1 MPGTWKP
8 LKNQPTFGASTML
21 LLTDGSVMVQEEAGK
36 NWWRLS
42 PDAKG
47 DYINGSWTPLTPMK
61 NTREYFASAV
71 LADGRVFVAG
81 GEYSDGGGDLDA
93 AEIYDPVWDMWKSL
107 PTPAGWTNIGDAPC
121 CVLPDGRL
129 LLGNIFTQET
139 AIYDPVANTWTAAAK
154 KHDTSSEET
163 WTLLPDETVLCAE
176 CNNHPQ
182 TEKYLAV
189 ADKWVNTGSTPSDL
203 VQASSIEIGPAI
215 LLPDGRV
222 FAMGATGHT
231 ALYTPPPLASG
242 AGTWSAGPDFPV
254 DAQNRLMK
262 AKDAPACLLP
272 NGNVLCTGGPGGD
285 AAGDWP
291 SPTYFFEYD
300 GAGFLSVPNPA
311 NYNQVVYE
319 GRLLLI
325 PTGQVLF
332 ANGGS
337 DIEVYTPTGGPDEDW
352 RPEIT
357 SVPTFLRVKQTFT
370 LHGRLLNGLSQANSY
385 GDDGTMATNYPLV
398 RIRNLKT
405 GHVRYARTFDH
416 SSMGVATGLSI
427 QYTHFKIPFGTELG
441 ESELCIVVNGISSEC
456 VKVDIAE
463 WHLRIPITEGLVN
476 RLIGSLA
483 DGPLWVLG
491 PNGPVPVPGPGDPW
505 ADEVN
510 KEAREAHAEIL
521 KSIKFLQELGIQV
534 VEHRMQSAAR
544 LTGKGKTNLET
555 RRPSGER
562 RRSSKATKPAASSK
576 KK

>member
-1 MPGTWKP
+1 
-8 LKNQPTFGASTML
+8 
-21 LLTDGSVMVQEEAGK
+21 
-36 NWWRLS
+36 
-42 PDAKG
+42 
-47 DYINGSWTPLTPMK
+47 
-61 NTREYFASAV
+61 
-71 LADGRVFVAG
+71 
-81 GEYSDGGGDLDA
+81 
-93 AEIYDPVWDMWKSL
+93 
-107 PTPAGWTNIGDAPC
+107 
-121 CVLPDGRL
+121 
-129 LLGNIFTQET
+129 
-139 AIYDPVANTWTAAAK
+139 
-154 KHDTSSEET
+154 
-163 WTLLPDETVLCAE
+163 
-176 CNNHPQ
+176 
-182 TEKYLAV
+182 
-189 ADKWVNTGSTPSDL
+189 VNTGSTPSDL

-222 FAMGATGHT
+222 FATGATGHT
-231 ALYTPPPLASG
+231 AVYTPPPLASG
-242 AGTWSAGPDFPV
+242 AGTWTSGPDFPV

-272 NGNVLCTGGPGGD
+272 NGNVLCVAGPGGD

-300 GAGFLSVPNPA
+300 GASLLPVPNPA

-319 GRLLLI
+319 GRLLVI
-325 PTGQVLF
+325 PTGQALF

-385 GDDGTMATNYPLV
+385 GDDGSMATNYPLV

-441 ESELCIVVNGISSEC
+441 ESELCVVVNGIISEC

-463 WHLRIPITEGLVN
+463 WYLRIPITEGLVN

-510 KEAREAHAEIL
+510 KEARAAHAEIL
-521 KSIKFLQELGIQV
+521 KSIKVLQNLGAQV
-534 VEHRMQSAAR
+534 VEHRMQSGASEAR
-544 LTGKGKTNLET
+544 QKGNAGNFIHQ
-555 RRPSGER
+555 PSGER
-562 RRSSKATKPAASSK
+562 RRGGKATKPASSSK